1 MASSFR
7 ADAYINGE
15 WRGGAKR
22 FPVYNPATQE
32 VIAQVPDLGASD
44 CEDAIAAA
52 DAAFPAWA
60 AKDLR
65 LVPTV
70 PVAAFRSG
78 IVNSNCTGQ

>member
-7 ADAYINGE
+7 TDAYINGE
-15 WRGGAKR
+15 WRGSAKR

-44 CEDAIAAA
+44 CEVAIAAA

-60 AKDLR
+60 AKTAKER
-65 LVPTV
+65 
-70 PVAAFRSG
+70 AAIMRPW
-78 IVNSNCTGQ
+78 